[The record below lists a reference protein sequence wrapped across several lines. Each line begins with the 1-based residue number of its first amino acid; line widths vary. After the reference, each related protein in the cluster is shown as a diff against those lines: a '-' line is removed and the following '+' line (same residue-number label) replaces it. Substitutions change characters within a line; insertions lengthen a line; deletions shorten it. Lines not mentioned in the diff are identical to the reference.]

1 MAVSK
6 NEELIFAK
14 AFGHANVKKNIP
26 AEVDTRFRAASVSKV
41 ITATAIGKLVSE
53 GKLNLDAPIGKYIP
67 DVNSRYAKLTT
78 RQIAN
83 HTSGLKH
90 RQNRRSFSRKEY
102 TTKQIVNLMDEPLLF
117 ESGTEYRYSSAGYNL
132 LAAIIESVSGKS
144 FSKYLDDEI
153 FKPLGIKNT
162 HAEIIKACLLYTS
175 PSPRDATLSRMPSS
189 A

>member
-1 MAVSK
+1 MNTKTIIFKLSLALLLLSIDGVGQDTTLNDTFPLVDVLVTDFLTKTKLPGLSMAVSK

-102 TTKQIVNLMDEPLLF
+102 TT
-117 ESGTEYRYSSAGYNL
+117 
-132 LAAIIESVSGKS
+132 
-144 FSKYLDDEI
+144 
-153 FKPLGIKNT
+153 
-162 HAEIIKACLLYTS
+162 CLLYTS
-175 PSPRDATLSRMPSS
+175 PSPRDRTRSRMPSS